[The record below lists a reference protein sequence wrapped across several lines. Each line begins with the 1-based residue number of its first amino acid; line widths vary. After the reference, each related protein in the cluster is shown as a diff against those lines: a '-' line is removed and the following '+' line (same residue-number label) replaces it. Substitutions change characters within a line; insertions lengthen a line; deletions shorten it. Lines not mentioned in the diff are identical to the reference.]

1 MLSAAVI
8 APSLVAEVAPLV
20 LYGNDHFPIWQIR
33 EGLQDRVSDSSCSEA
48 GRMGVYVVRL
58 TRGLATNFNA
68 IEESRV
74 FESGRSWGGT
84 IKTWQRRGGEH
95 MAPRIITALAGI
107 VAASMMTC
115 SWPAS
120 AAPVEG
126 AWAIHDLILEI
137 YQCQNFMCGRVAW
150 VKDPHRRK
158 QDCGRTIVW
167 GLSASGPE
175 TWSDGSIYD
184 TTDGNTYRLN
194 ATLNPDGTLHARIFR
209 GIPLLGKTE
218 ILRRVE
224 ARSQPG
230 WCSA

>member
-1 MLSAAVI
+1 MKL
-8 APSLVAEVAPLV
+8 
-20 LYGNDHFPIWQIR
+20 R
-33 EGLQDRVSDSSCSEA
+33 
-48 GRMGVYVVRL
+48 
-58 TRGLATNFNA
+58 
-68 IEESRV
+68 
-74 FESGRSWGGT
+74 
-84 IKTWQRRGGEH
+84 K
-95 MAPRIITALAGI
+95 ITALAGM

-115 SWPAS
+115 PRPGS

-137 YQCQNFMCGRVAW
+137 YQCQDFMCGRVAW

-194 ATLNPDGTLHARIFR
+194 AALNPDGTLHARIFR

-218 ILRRVE
+218 ILRRVQ